1 MLYCMSWDILG
12 PMFCLIFREL
22 YVLPKWV
29 WGLESE
35 FKMSSYFGGRPRILL
50 EAGGNHV
57 PFVTSCLFHCH
68 LIFVPRRQ
76 GLLIDFLPGK
86 FLIFCSVTL
95 RNIKLR
101 SVPNSEPC
109 KILRLFQ
116 HTELEHTP
124 SNLYQQDINGF
135 LS

>member
-50 EAGGNHV
+50 KAGNHV

-86 FLIFCSVTL
+86 FLICFF
-95 RNIKLR
+95 RHI
-101 SVPNSEPC
+101 E
-109 KILRLFQ
+109 
-116 HTELEHTP
+116 E
-124 SNLYQQDINGF
+124 YQAPECPKF
-135 LS
+135 